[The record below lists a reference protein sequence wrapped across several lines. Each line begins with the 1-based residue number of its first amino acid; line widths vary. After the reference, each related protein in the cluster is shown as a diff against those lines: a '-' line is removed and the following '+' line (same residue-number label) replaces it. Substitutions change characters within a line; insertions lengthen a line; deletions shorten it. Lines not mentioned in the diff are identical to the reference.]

1 MDNKEITSVNPEGNQ
16 PCIFI
21 GRTDAEAPI
30 FLPPDVKSRLTR
42 EDPDAGKD
50 LRQEEKGMTE
60 NEMIRW
66 AHQFNGHEFEQ
77 APGASEVQGSL
88 ACCSPQ
94 GYKELDTT

>member
-30 FLPPDVKSRLTR
+30 FWPPDVKSRLTR

-66 AHQFNGHEFEQ
+66 AHQFNGHEFGHVLGDNE
-77 APGASEVQGSL
+77 GQGLL
-88 ACCSPQ
+88 ACCSLW
-94 GYKELDTT
+94 GHKELDTS